1 MARRVLIYRQ
11 GSLGDTLVALPCFH
25 LIEKAFPRAERRL
38 LTNIPINGFVAP
50 AEALLKPGG
59 FIHGTIEYPIETR
72 DPKALWSL
80 WASIRAWRPD
90 VLVYLVDQRR
100 RSQVLRDAAF
110 FRLCGIRRLI
120 GVHLRTPS
128 TPQSNPATGLWPSI
142 TEHLADGLRELG
154 DARIGDETSWSLRL
168 LDSEHQTAARAL
180 APLGTDHPFVA
191 FSIGTKWQPNDYGD
205 GNWSAALAEIG
216 RRFHSLG
223 LVMIGAGNE
232 VERSDAIAAHW
243 PGPTVNLCGRL
254 SPRESAAV
262 LQRSQ
267 LFLGHDSGP
276 MHLAASVGTRCV
288 AVFSSRN
295 LPGVWF
301 PRGNGH
307 RIFYRQIACAGCGL
321 RVCVEQAKRCISSIP
336 HGDVAEAAVGI
347 LSQTRI
353 GLDLKRENHGQ
364 LDVGA

>member
-80 WASIRAWRPD
+80 WRSIRAWRPD
-90 VLVYLVDQRR
+90 VLIYLVDQRR

-120 GVHLRTPS
+120 GVPLGMPS
-128 TPQSNPATGLWPSI
+128 TPRRDPVTRLWPSI
-142 TEHLADGLRELG
+142 TEHLVDGLSELG
-154 DARIGDETSWSLRL
+154 DGRIGDETSWSLRL
-168 LDSEHQTAARAL
+168 LDSEHRAAVEAL
-180 APLGTDHPFVA
+180 SPLGMDRPFIA

-205 GNWSAALAEIG
+205 ENWKVVLGEIG
-216 RRFHSLG
+216 RRFPSLG
-223 LVMIGAGNE
+223 LAVIGARNE
-232 VERSDAIAAHW
+232 VDRSDAIAAHW
-243 PGPTVNLCGRL
+243 PGLTVNLCGRL

-262 LQRSQ
+262 LQRSR

-301 PRGNGH
+301 PRGGGH
-307 RIFYRQIACAGCGL
+307 AIFYRDTTCAGCGL
-321 RVCVEQAKRCISSIP
+321 SLCVEQAKRCITSIRP
-336 HGDVAEAAVGI
+336 GDVAEAAVE
-347 LSQTRI
+347 L
-353 GLDLKRENHGQ
+353 LC
-364 LDVGA
+364 GASGPGPSKCTAAGK